1 MSNLATRRNAQK
13 RAIAKAELPPNPM
26 MLTWE
31 LDKRPTDEWIAEH
44 GEDFPDLPAD
54 EDMTVGV
61 NLYAVMAFPAVGVL
75 PANWKRGRSLLCT
88 FQEMPYHQLEA
99 FCREDAG
106 LPAKPLKGAPE
117 ATDPGPCKFRL
128 GKCIRHTDC
137 QPPPRPPMANP
148 QRPQR
153 LSDMT
158 PRGTGALPAGRKRRT
173 TPRPPYVGST
183 SRPPR
188 RRDAVRRN

>member
-1 MSNLATRRNAQK
+1 MAKVSNLATRRNAQK

-137 QPPPRPPMANP
+137 QPPPAPPDGEPPEAP
-148 QRPQR
+148 
-153 LSDMT
+153 T
-158 PRGTGALPAGRKRRT
+158 PLRYDPTRNRCT
-173 TPRPPYVGST
+173 TCGQEEADHAEATLCREYVPP
-183 SRPPR
+183 PE
-188 RRDAVRRN
+188 AA